1 MTFGVIKRYPTG
13 PITPHGAY
21 YTLNDR
27 KPLVALR
34 SYDDSIVF
42 NLMGGLAIPDRR
54 LPECVGIKDLKGL
67 ISPWTVIDQKG
78 ASQDGVTFVDAL
90 YDPIE
95 VEMTVRA
102 AGRDPAHLRKV
113 VSDLVASL
121 DTKQES
127 ELSFFTHHL
136 GRWWAPVRW
145 FKPPD
150 TPMKSFAGKSQDLV
164 LILRADSG
172 FWQTYPHVDQ
182 FRFVYGDEV
191 ETFDF
196 STAPG
201 DSITGWTLAYSGP
214 GTGSLYTDG
223 DQAISTLASNRTVVA
238 RRTSYTAGTDNVV
251 VEIEFGSNSQPN
263 WPENTYVDVWG
274 RMGNAGT
281 AGSDG
286 VRWRIGLNTIKLSSF
301 SGGAETVI
309 REVSVPQIFGFLMPE
324 IRPTEKLTFHFGSE
338 GDPRM
343 FKMLRNNA
351 LWVTAKEIGTT
362 SIVDSAHRKVG
373 FGMATLSGAV
383 RPLAIRNWQVGVD
396 STISQEGFVKRI
408 NVGDQPMFDR
418 YTCFGPGTF
427 YISNGPSS
435 SEFVKFGPLLPNQI
449 MQIRTD
455 PRKRGVVDMTS
466 IPPSPQDAALFIETL
481 ADWLFFTFGGKVPTQ
496 PGAVE
501 SIFGIMAPQ
510 GNPYSIL
517 DGRFSDISAIPA
529 RSPGNPVTPY
539 YVKVKI
545 DDGNSDSQI
554 IVAGTPLRRLP
565 Y

>member
-21 YTLNDR
+21 YTLSDR

-54 LPECVGIKDLKGL
+54 SPERVEVTDLKNL
-67 ISPWTVIDQKG
+67 ISSWTVIDQKG

-90 YDPIE
+90 YDPLE
-95 VEMTVRA
+95 VQITVRA
-102 AGRDPAHLRKV
+102 VGRDPAHLRTV
-113 VSDLVASL
+113 VRDLVASI
-121 DTKQES
+121 DTKKES
-127 ELSFFTHHL
+127 ELSFFTHYL
-136 GRWWAPVRW
+136 GRWWAPLRW

-150 TPMKSFAGKSQDLV
+150 ISIGSFAGTKQDIP

-191 ETFDF
+191 EQFDF

-201 DSITGWTLAYSGP
+201 DSVTGWTLVYSGP

-223 DQAISTLASNRTVVA
+223 DQAISTLANNFTVVA
-238 RRTSYTAGTDNVV
+238 RRTSYTAGVDNIVV
-251 VEIEFGSNSQPN
+251 GIEFGSNSQSI
-263 WPENTYVDVWG
+263 WPADTYVDVWG

-286 VRWRIGLNTIKLSSF
+286 VRWRVGQTTVKLSSF
-301 SGGAETVI
+301 SGGVETVI
-309 REVSVPQIFGFLMPE
+309 RESPIFIP
-324 IRPTEKLTFHFGSE
+324 IAPTEKLTFHFGVE

-343 FKMLRNNA
+343 FKMLRNNVP
-351 LWVTAKEIGTT
+351 WVTVKETGTT
-362 SIVDSAHRKVG
+362 SIIDSSHRKVG

-383 RPLAIRNWQVGVD
+383 RPLAIRSWQVGTD
-396 STISQEGFVKRI
+396 STITQEGFVKRI

-466 IPPSPQDAALFIETL
+466 IPPSPQDAALFIKTL
-481 ADWLFFTFGGKVPTQ
+481 ADWLFFTYGGKVPTQ

-517 DGRFSDISAIPA
+517 EGRFSDISAIPP